1 MSSASV
7 VPDGRLTGMERDRDR
22 DEDLLLEDD
31 RELRLLNDDLRDLD
45 DLQIKF
51 QYIHHTAW
59 RNDGVV
65 QHTRTYL

>member
-1 MSSASV
+1 MSSANV

-45 DLQIKF
+45 DLQIMF
-51 QYIHHTAW
+51 QYIYHTA
-59 RNDGVV
+59 
-65 QHTRTYL
+65 